1 MKLLVQSA
9 MIFFG
14 TLMAAG
20 LVALGEPGWQ
30 AAPSEHSFV
39 QQIPGLGAL
48 DRWVEAGRAWTPPQR
63 LTGWH
68 E

>member
-20 LVALGEPGWQ
+20 LVALGEPGGQ
-30 AAPSEHSFV
+30 AAHSEHSLV
-39 QQIPGLGAL
+39 QQLPGLHAFNH
-48 DRWVEAGRAWTPPQR
+48 WVEAGRPWAPPR
-63 LTGWH
+63 LLTGWH